1 MADGGFSIQEWMQ
14 KAKADP
20 KVAGQPVIAVVAIFF
35 LAFRF
40 LYSPQ
45 QLLLTKELKKE
56 KAISAEITGFQNA
69 VANIEDIKVTVNDLR
84 KAWSEIE
91 RRCYLKAEAP
101 AFLQDLRALAKKAG
115 IDLKNLS
122 PQPSVTKTYET
133 LTYEIY
139 PVRITFTGT
148 FKELGIFFRTM
159 ETATKTIF
167 LDLPSLEPNPSGTF
181 KLELIPTTLLLEE
194 KPADGAAPPPPK

>member
-1 MADGGFSIQEWMQ
+1 MAEGGFSIQEWLQ
-14 KAKADP
+14 KAKAEP
-20 KVAGQPVIAVVAIFF
+20 KLAGPPVLAVVAIVF

-45 QLLLTKELKKE
+45 QTILTKELKKE
-56 KAISAEITGFQNA
+56 KAIMGEITTFQNA

-91 RRCYLKAEAP
+91 KRCYPKSEAP
-101 AFLQDLRALAKKAG
+101 LFLQDLRALAKKAG

-133 LTYEIY
+133 LTYDLY
-139 PVRITFTGT
+139 PVRIAFSGT
-148 FKELGIFFRTM
+148 FKDLGIFFRTL

-167 LDLPSLEPNPSGTF
+167 LDLPPLEPNPSGTF
-181 KLELIPTTLLLEE
+181 KLDLIPTTLLLEE
-194 KPADGAAPPPPK
+194 KAAEGAPPPPPE